1 MKKITDKKITSNDIV
16 KFLEGKTKE
25 EKKEILFNY
34 FFKKKYVKKNELH

>member
-1 MKKITDKKITSNDIV
+1 MKKITNKKITSTDII

-34 FFKKKYVKKNELH
+34 FYKKQYVKKNELH